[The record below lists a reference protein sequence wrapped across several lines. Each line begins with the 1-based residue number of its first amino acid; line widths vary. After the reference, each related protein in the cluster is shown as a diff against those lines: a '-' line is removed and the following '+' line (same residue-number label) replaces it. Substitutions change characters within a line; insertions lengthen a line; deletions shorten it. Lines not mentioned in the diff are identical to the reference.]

1 MVGVPADTLAIQLV
15 QLNQRVG
22 DLSANADRMLD
33 EQRRAGAAGAD
44 LVVFPEMQLVGYPPE
59 DLILKPALHARA
71 ADELARMAREGADG
85 PAMLVGTVVVQEGKL
100 FNAVALL
107 DRGETRLTLKREL
120 PNYGVFDEKRVF
132 APGPL
137 PEPLDFRG
145 VRLGVPICEDLWF
158 PQVAGHLAE
167 RGAEILISPHG
178 SPFEVDKDD
187 HRMDNVAAARVRE
200 TGLPIIFLNRVGGQD
215 EVVFDGASFVVNGDG
230 TLALGMADWE
240 EARVLT
246 RWTRSGAGWRCEPG
260 EVHPLDPAPRDA
272 YHALVVAVHDYV
284 ERNRFPGVIL
294 GLSGGIDSALTA
306 AVAADA
312 IGGERVWAVM
322 LPSRY
327 TSRESLEDAAECA
340 RLIGCRHDVIPIE
353 PAVDAY
359 AAMLGTHFAGMES
372 GLAEEN
378 IQSRARMQTLM
389 ALSNKFGPMLLS
401 TANKSE
407 LGTGFGTLYGDL
419 SGGYGV
425 LKDVYKTQVFA
436 LARARNLGRPP
447 LGLGPDGP
455 VMPERVI
462 TKPPSAELRPD
473 QRDED
478 SLPPYD
484 RLDRILHGLV
494 EEDLDV
500 DTIAA
505 RGFDRAEVARVEHL
519 LAISEYK
526 RRQAPP
532 GPKISRRN
540 FGRDRRYPLTHA
552 FRTA

>member
-1 MVGVPADTLAIQLV
+1 MAGVPADTLAIQLV

-22 DLSANADRMLD
+22 DLRANADRMLA
-33 EQRRAGAAGAD
+33 EQRIAGAAGAD
-44 LVVFPEMQLVGYPPE
+44 LVVFPEMQLIGYPPE
-59 DLILKPALHARA
+59 DLVLKPALHERA
-71 ADELARMAREGADG
+71 AAELIRMTREGADG
-85 PAMLVGTVVVQEGKL
+85 PAMLVGTVVVQDGRL
-100 FNAVALL
+100 HNAVALL
-107 DRGETRLTLKREL
+107 DGGHTQLTLKHEL

-145 VRLGVPICEDLWF
+145 LRLGVPVCEDLWF
-158 PQVAGHLAE
+158 ARVPGHLKD
-167 RGAEILISPHG
+167 RGAEVLIAPHG

-187 HRMDNVAAARVRE
+187 RRLDEIAAARVRE
-200 TGLPIIFLNRVGGQD
+200 TRLPLVFLNRVGGQD

-240 EARVLT
+240 EERVLT
-246 RWTRSGAGWRCEPG
+246 RWTRGAAGWRCEPG
-260 EVHPLDPAPRDA
+260 EVHPLDPSPLDA
-272 YHALVVAVHDYV
+272 YHALVVAVRDYV

-312 IGGERVWAVM
+312 IGAERVWAVM

-327 TSRESLEDAAECA
+327 TGRESLEDAAECA
-340 RLIGCRHDVIPIE
+340 RLIGCRHDVVPIE
-353 PAVDAY
+353 PAVEAY
-359 AAMLGTHFAGMES
+359 ASMLGGHFAGTEP

-407 LGTGFGTLYGDL
+407 LGTGYGTLYGDL

-436 LARARNLGRPP
+436 LSRLRNEGRPP
-447 LGLGPDGP
+447 LGRGPDGP

-478 SLPPYD
+478 SLPAYA
-484 RLDRILHGLV
+484 RLDRILHGFV
-494 EEDLDV
+494 EEELDV
-500 DTIAA
+500 DAIAA
-505 RGFDRAEVARVEHL
+505 RGFDRAEVARVEQL
-519 LAISEYK
+519 LAVSEYK